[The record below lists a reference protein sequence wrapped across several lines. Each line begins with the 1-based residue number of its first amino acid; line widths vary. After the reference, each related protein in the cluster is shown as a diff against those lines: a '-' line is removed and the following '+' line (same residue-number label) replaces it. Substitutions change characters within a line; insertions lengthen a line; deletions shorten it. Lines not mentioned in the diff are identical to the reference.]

1 VNCGHTQTF
10 FKLCWPCKVNMVEN
24 LTAKS
29 LKLRERWITET
40 HVQMQGFWGQIRQ
53 EIESVVPGALGV
65 KFARCVNVTDTDYY
79 TERDGLCVFSSSWNN
94 TLCIT

>member
-53 EIESVVPGALGV
+53 EIESVVPGALGLQD
-65 KFARCVNVTDTDYY
+65 A
-79 TERDGLCVFSSSWNN
+79 
-94 TLCIT
+94 